1 VNFRVYTALLAS
13 DTQFV
18 GRDCSC
24 LEVVLDP
31 GRTLVMTGVL
41 KRVMSSEATE
51 ELGPRI
57 EPEPPETVQ
66 HILEDAPEA
75 AQANM
80 ERAEAILGALD
91 ESDVPDKYDTEGQWG
106 FAFTGALAQHPETF
120 KIWWAEEGQVFE
132 GGNLDRGFKELL
144 GAVVT
149 HERGAAICIAWHTT
163 SAKIEDVDPE
173 RFAIA
178 ADFDAR
184 KDELPDDE
192 RVGIEFARKSVEAPG
207 EVTDEDIEKL
217 RAHGYDD
224 ADIVELTTTAGTA
237 AKFANFAL
245 TLDI

>member
-1 VNFRVYTALLAS
+1 MSV
-13 DTQFV
+13 
-18 GRDCSC
+18 
-24 LEVVLDP
+24 
-31 GRTLVMTGVL
+31 
-41 KRVMSSEATE
+41 SSETTK

-57 EPEPPETVQ
+57 EPKPPETVQ
-66 HILEDAPEA
+66 SILEDAPEA

-144 GAVVT
+144 GAVVA

-163 SAKIEDVDPE
+163 SAAIEDVDAE

-178 ADFDAR
+178 SDFDAR
-184 KDELPDDE
+184 KDELPDEE
-192 RVGIEFARKSVEAPG
+192 RVAIEFARKSVEAPG
-207 EVTDEDIEKL
+207 DVTDADIEEL
-217 RAHGYDD
+217 RAYGYDD
-224 ADIVELTTTAGTA
+224 ADVVELTTTAGTA

>member
-1 VNFRVYTALLAS
+1 MPIV
-13 DTQFV
+13 
-18 GRDCSC
+18 
-24 LEVVLDP
+24 
-31 GRTLVMTGVL
+31 
-41 KRVMSSEATE
+41 SSETKT

-57 EPEPPETVQ
+57 EPKPPETVQ
-66 HILEDAPEA
+66 NILEDAPEA

-91 ESDVPDKYDTEGQWG
+91 QNDVPDKYDTEGQWG

-144 GAVVT
+144 GAVVA

-163 SAKIEDVDPE
+163 SAAIEDVDAE

-178 ADFDAR
+178 SDFDAR
-184 KDELPDDE
+184 KNELPDKE
-192 RVGIEFARKSVEAPG
+192 RVAIEFARNSVEAHG
-207 EVTDEDIEKL
+207 DVTDNDINEL
-217 RAHGYDD
+217 TNHGYDD

-237 AKFANFAL
+237 AKDANFAL
-245 TLDI
+245 TRDN

>member
-1 VNFRVYTALLAS
+1 
-13 DTQFV
+13 
-18 GRDCSC
+18 
-24 LEVVLDP
+24 
-31 GRTLVMTGVL
+31 
-41 KRVMSSEATE
+41 MSSETVDE
-51 ELGPRI
+51 VGPRVT
-57 EPEPPETVQ
+57 PKPPETVQ
-66 HILEDAPEA
+66 EILKDAPDA

-91 ESDVPDKYDTEGQWG
+91 ENDVPEKYDTEGEWG
-106 FAFTGALAQHPETF
+106 FAFTGVLAQHPETF
-120 KIWWAEEGQVFE
+120 KNWWAEEGQVFE
-132 GGNLDRGFKELL
+132 GGNLSRGFKELL
-144 GAVVT
+144 GAVVA

-163 SAKIEDVDPE
+163 SAAIEDVDAD

-184 KDELPDDE
+184 KDELPEDE
-192 RVGIEFARKSVEAPG
+192 RVAIEFARKSVESPAD
-207 EVTDEDIEKL
+207 VTDADVAEL